1 MDETNKCNA
10 TESACKGWNEYT
22 LAFLLLRLWLAV
34 RAIATGLE
42 KYEGVTDGVRSYA
55 LSFYKA
61 VPKTWERQFA
71 LEPLLPSWAL
81 SAYYVVLGPALILL
95 GVALLLGICTRT
107 TLFLMGLVYISI
119 TLGVVLIGQ
128 EPVAGSMGT
137 HLLLVAVALML
148 VRHNRCQVFGKF

>member
-1 MDETNKCNA
+1 MDETNKTDMTGA
-10 TESACKGWNEYT
+10 TGKGWNEYT
-22 LAFLLLRLWLAV
+22 LAFFLLRLWLAV

-42 KYEGVTDGVRSYA
+42 KYEGVTDGVRAYGWS
-55 LSFYKA
+55 LYKA

-81 SAYYVVLGPALILL
+81 SSYYVILGPALILL

-107 TLFLMGLVYISI
+107 TLFLMGLLYISI

-137 HLLLVAVALML
+137 HVLLVVAALAL
-148 VRHNRCQVFGKF
+148 VRHNRWQLFGKF